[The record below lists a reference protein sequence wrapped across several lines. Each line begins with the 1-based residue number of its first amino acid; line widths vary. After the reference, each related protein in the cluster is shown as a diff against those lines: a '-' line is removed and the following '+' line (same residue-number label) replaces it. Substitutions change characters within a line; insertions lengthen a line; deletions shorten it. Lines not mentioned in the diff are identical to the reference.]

1 MWGCSR
7 IWCRPITSSCRCGS
21 FEAARVRG
29 ERPALSLRAAASTLS
44 ATADNG
50 SPPATELL
58 QHRRQRAVFRFG
70 HAENVLPLV
79 LQLGLYRDEDPPTAE
94 TAVDIAR
101 HRLWRTSR
109 IAPFGT
115 NLAVVLYGCSMNE
128 EDHTGRNRTVGL
140 FVQIRHNEQP
150 VAVPHC
156 TTDDTTVDLQH
167 ACPLE
172 TFQARFA
179 PLLQKTFDSV
189 CA

>member
-1 MWGCSR
+1 MS
-7 IWCRPITSSCRCGS
+7 I
-21 FEAARVRG
+21 ELVRKLS
-29 ERPALSLRAAASTLS
+29 ASLRAAASTLS

-128 EDHTGRNRTVGL
+128 EDHTGRNRTAGL